1 MARKLSNTKVDK
13 TEAEAR
19 MTEDKKFKGVTPEN
33 MGSRHRMYAMV
44 HYDPGVMGININ
56 PLDHS
61 SQWGAW
67 RAYFKAK
74 GMPLGFM
81 DQQGQRLAMMSK
93 EARKTICG
101 YLVPC
106 DFPADFDGEWPAEN
120 DRYAS
125 DKFVAAQAKKR
136 EEVKAM
142 EGIDKAAVIK
152 AAMAKRVRV

>member
-1 MARKLSNTKVDK
+1 MARKLTNTKVDM
-13 TEAEAR
+13 TEAEAA
-19 MTEDKKFKGVTPEN
+19 MTEDKKVKGVTPDN
-33 MGSRHRMYAMV
+33 MGRKHRLYAMI
-44 HYDPGVMGININ
+44 HYDPGTLGKNIN
-56 PLDHS
+56 PLDS
-61 SQWGAW
+61 ASEWGAW

-81 DQQGQRLAMMSK
+81 DQQGQRLANLSK

-106 DFPADFDGEWPAEN
+106 SFPADFDAEWPAEN

-142 EGIDKAAVIK
+142 EGVNKQAVIK
-152 AAMAKRVRV
+152 AALAKRVGV